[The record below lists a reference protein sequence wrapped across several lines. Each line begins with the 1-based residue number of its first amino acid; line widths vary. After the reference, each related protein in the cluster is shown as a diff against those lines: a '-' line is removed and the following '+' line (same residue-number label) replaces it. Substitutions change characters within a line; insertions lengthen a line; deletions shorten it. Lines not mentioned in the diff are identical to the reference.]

1 MELKQVLK
9 ERRTVRRFSQTPI
22 PDEELRG
29 LIDAARLASCARND
43 QRLRYVVVRTPERV
57 NEIFKFTAW
66 AGAVAPRR
74 NPVPGV
80 SAPTAFIVVTG
91 KKEEA
96 ETPLLQTDCGAAI
109 QTIQLA
115 AWEKNIGCCWMGAIN
130 RGEIHALLE
139 LPEESAILYIIA
151 LGYAAERPVHDDTDD
166 PGKVKY
172 YLDDEDLLHVPKLTV
187 EAVATWK

>member
-22 PDEELRG
+22 PDEELRD

-43 QRLRYVVVRTPERV
+43 QRLRYVVARTPELV
-57 NEIFKFTAW
+57 NAIFKFTAW
-66 AGAVAPRR
+66 AGSVAPRR
-74 NPVPGV
+74 NPLPGV
-80 SAPTAFIVVTG
+80 SAPTAFIAVIG
-91 KKEEA
+91 KKEESD
-96 ETPLLQTDCGAAI
+96 TPLLQTDCGAAI

-130 RGEIHALLE
+130 RQEIHALLG

-151 LGYAAERPVHDDTDD
+151 LGYAAEKPVHDDTDD

-187 EAVATWK
+187 EAVTTWK